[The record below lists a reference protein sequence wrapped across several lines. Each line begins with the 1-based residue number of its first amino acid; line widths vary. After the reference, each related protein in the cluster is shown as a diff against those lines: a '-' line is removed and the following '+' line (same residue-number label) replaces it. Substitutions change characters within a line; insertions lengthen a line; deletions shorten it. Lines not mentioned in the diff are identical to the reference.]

1 MIFTADKPKVVRVG
15 AGKYASFKGGKYE
28 TTDKDEIALLKK
40 AKGVKEVVKSASKA
54 DK

>member
-1 MIFTADKPKVVRVG
+1 MKFTAAKTKVVRVG
-15 AGKYASFKGGKYE
+15 KGKYASFKDGAYE

-40 AKGVKEVVKSASKA
+40 AKGVKSSAASKA